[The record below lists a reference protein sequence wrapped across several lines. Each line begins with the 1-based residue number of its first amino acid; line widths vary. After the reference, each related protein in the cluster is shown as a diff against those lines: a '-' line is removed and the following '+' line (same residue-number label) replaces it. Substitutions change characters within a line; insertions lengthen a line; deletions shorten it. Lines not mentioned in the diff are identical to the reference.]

1 MREHILARVVDR
13 WGAHVR
19 SLSASHLT
27 EGPMKSTLRNGA
39 FLAALTA
46 TFAVVAFVASGT
58 QAQQVPAPKPSENR
72 VTEAQLDKWMQEL
85 SNWGR
90 WGKDDVLGALNTIT
104 PEKRRQAATLVRTGE
119 TVSLSHDLVV
129 GGVKTEYVLP
139 FFLQMRIVPERQ
151 VVRDRQDIDPH
162 GNGGGSHIDALCHMA
177 YKGRFYNNFSYT
189 ESVTPEKGCKLGI
202 NNVKDGI
209 VTRGVLLD
217 IPRLRNLPS
226 LERGTHVY
234 REDIEAWEKQ
244 AGVKVSPG
252 DALLL
257 RTRGS
262 GGYDASFL
270 PVLKD
275 RDVAVLGSDS
285 SQDVGVVPGCKP
297 GTGPTM
303 CWLPVHKF
311 ALVAR
316 GMHLF
321 DGLDLEAVAAT
332 AARLKRWEFLLVA
345 APIRVPGGSGAPLN
359 PIAVF

>member
-1 MREHILARVVDR
+1 MSPNLRSHVSLGVV
-13 WGAHVR
+13 A
-19 SLSASHLT
+19 T
-27 EGPMKSTLRNGA
+27 T
-39 FLAALTA
+39 LAAL
-46 TFAVVAFVASGT
+46 VSVGN
-58 QAQQVPAPKPSENR
+58 QAQQPPTPQPSLNR
-72 VTEAQLDKWMQEL
+72 VTEAQLDTWMQEL

-104 PEKRRQAATLVRTGE
+104 PAKRREAAALVRTGE
-119 TVSLSHDLVV
+119 TVSLSHDLKI
-129 GGVKTEYVLP
+129 GGQKTEFVLP

-177 YKGRFYNNFSYT
+177 NKGRFYNNFSYD
-189 ESVTPEKGCKLGI
+189 ESVTAEKGCILGI
-202 NNVKDGI
+202 HNLKDGI
-209 VTRGVLLD
+209 VTRGVLVD
-217 IPRLRNLPS
+217 IPRLRGVSS
-226 LERGTHVY
+226 LEARTHVY

-244 AGVKVSPG
+244 AGVKVGPG
-252 DALLL
+252 DVLLL
-257 RTRGS
+257 RTRGA

-270 PVLKD
+270 PFLKD

-285 SQDVGVVPGCKP
+285 TQDVGVVPGCTN
-297 GTGPTM
+297 TGPVPTM

-316 GMHLF
+316 GMHLL

-332 AARLKRWEFLLVA
+332 AARLKRWEFLLTA